1 MWKALRILLKV
12 ITWTIAAVMVVFL
25 SSCFLFFYPQLR
37 HDLFGGDHSASAKLD
52 DTGLIATVELVN
64 AVSHLAEFQRHLVVS
79 GKGARVSKEI
89 AFDHG
94 GFPRAN
100 LYRTADGNYVI
111 TGSLDAWLISTN
123 PVEIKPYMESYLE
136 NRMKGLYGAADL
148 QFIGHGQPPTQAPSP
163 PSSYFKGLVYLGTFD
178 FASEG
183 GQPVG
188 SVSLGQFRF
197 VPPNIQGEYIKDP
210 GG

>member
-1 MWKALRILLKV
+1 MWKALRIFLRVVAWGTVVV
-12 ITWTIAAVMVVFL
+12 ILFFV
-25 SSCFLFFYPQLR
+25 SSCYLFFDPQLR
-37 HDLFGGDHSASAKLD
+37 HDIFGGDYSASAKLG
-52 DTGLIATVELVN
+52 DTGLVVTVELVN
-64 AVSHLAEFQRHLVVS
+64 AVSHLAEFQRYLVVS
-79 GKGARVSKEI
+79 GNGARASKEI
-89 AFDHG
+89 AVDHG

-111 TGSLDAWLISTN
+111 AGSLDAWLISTN
-123 PVEIKPYMESYLE
+123 PVEIKPYS
-136 NRMKGLYGAADL
+136 ADL

-163 PSSYFKGLVYLGTFD
+163 PSNYFKGLVYLGTFD

-188 SVSLGQFRF
+188 GVSRGQFRF
-197 VPPNIQGEYIKDP
+197 VPPNIQGEYIRDP

>member
-1 MWKALRILLKV
+1 MWKALRIFLRVVAWGTVVV
-12 ITWTIAAVMVVFL
+12 ILFFV
-25 SSCFLFFYPQLR
+25 SSCYLFFDPHLR
-37 HDLFGGDHSASAKLD
+37 HNIFGGDYSASAKLG
-52 DTGLIATVELVN
+52 DTGLVATVELVN
-64 AVSHLAEFQRHLVVS
+64 AVSHLAEFQRYLVVS
-79 GKGARVSKEI
+79 GNGARASKEI

-111 TGSLDAWLISTN
+111 AGSLDAWLISTN
-123 PVEIKPYMESYLE
+123 PVEIKPYMESYLK

-148 QFIGHGQPPTQAPSP
+148 RFIGHGQPPTQAPSP
-163 PSSYFKGLVYLGTFD
+163 PSNYFEGLVYLGTFD
-178 FASEG
+178 FASER

-188 SVSLGQFRF
+188 SVSRGKFKF
-197 VPPNIQGEYIKDP
+197 VPPNIQGEYIQDP